1 MPALYN
7 SCELDC
13 RLKLDGLISQPAET
27 FFSSRKHMQYVWIRV
42 MGPEWEYTERVGD
55 EQDLQPEAAPVSR
68 PDHEPGNPNYQFA

>member
-1 MPALYN
+1 
-7 SCELDC
+7 
-13 RLKLDGLISQPAET
+13 
-27 FFSSRKHMQYVWIRV
+27 MQYVWIRV